1 MKLFRHGAIGRE
13 KPGLIDRSGKMRDL
27 SKIIDDITPEA
38 ISPQGLEKLKAVD
51 GEGLPLINGKP
62 RFGCPVAGIRNFI
75 AIGLN
80 YTDHAE
86 ESGLP
91 VPEEPIIFNK
101 HLSAIC
107 GPNDDIVLPRNS
119 RKADW
124 EVELGIFIGKPAKA
138 VSEADALNHVAGY
151 TVVNDVSEREYQ
163 IERKG
168 QWVKGKSLD
177 TFGPVGP
184 WLVTRDEVPDPQAL
198 PLWLE
203 LNGERVQNGTTA
215 KMIFP
220 VRFLVSYV
228 SQFMTLMA
236 GDLII
241 TGTPAGVGMGMK
253 PPRFLAEGDRIR
265 LSVEGLGEQNQ
276 LVVRGD

>member
-1 MKLFRHGAIGRE
+1 MKLFRHGTIGRE
-13 KPGLIDRSGKMRDL
+13 KPGLIDGTGKMRDL
-27 SKIIDDITPEA
+27 SKVLDDITPA
-38 ISPQGLEKLKAVD
+38 TLSPQGLDQLRAVD
-51 GEGLPLINGKP
+51 AGSLPLIEGKP
-62 RFGCPVAGIRNFI
+62 RLGCPVAGIRNFI

-80 YTDHAE
+80 YTDHAA

-91 VPEEPIIFNK
+91 VPEEPIIFSK
-101 HLSAIC
+101 HLSSIS
-107 GPNDDIVLPRNS
+107 GPDDDIVLPPKS
-119 RKADW
+119 RKGDW
-124 EVELGIFIGKPAKA
+124 EVELGIFIGRPAKA
-138 VSEADALNHVAGY
+138 VSEADALSHVAGY
-151 TVVNDVSEREYQ
+151 TIVNDVSEREFQ

-198 PLWLE
+198 SLWLE

-236 GDLII
+236 GDLLI

-253 PPRFLAEGDRIR
+253 PPRFLTEGDRVR

-276 LVVRGD
+276 RVVRGG

>member
-1 MKLFRHGAIGRE
+1 MKLFRHGAIGHE

-27 SKIIDDITPEA
+27 SKVIGDITPAA

-51 GEGLPLINGKP
+51 AESLPQINGKP

-101 HLSAIC
+101 HLSSIS

-138 VSEADALNHVAGY
+138 VSEAEALSHVAGY

-276 LVVRGD
+276 QVVRGE

>member
-27 SKIIDDITPEA
+27 SKIIDDLTPEA

-51 GEGLPLINGKP
+51 AESLPLIEKKP

-91 VPEEPIIFNK
+91 TPEEPIIFNK
-101 HLSAIC
+101 HLSSIC

-124 EVELGIFIGKPAKA
+124 EVELGIVIGQRAKA
-138 VSEADALNHVAGY
+138 VSEKDALNHVAGY

-241 TGTPAGVGMGMK
+241 TGTPAGVGLGMK
-253 PPRFLAEGDRIR
+253 PPRFLTEGDRIR

-276 LVVRGD
+276 LVVRGE

>member
-51 GEGLPLINGKP
+51 GESLPLINGKP

-124 EVELGIFIGKPAKA
+124 EVELGIFIGQPAKA

>member
-13 KPGLIDRSGKMRDL
+13 KPGLIDRSGKLRDL

-38 ISPQGLEKLKAVD
+38 ISPQELEKLKAVD
-51 GEGLPLINGKP
+51 GEGLPLINGQP

-124 EVELGIFIGKPAKA
+124 EVELGIFIGQPAKA

-184 WLVTRDEVPDPQAL
+184 WLVTRDEVADPQAL

>member
-13 KPGLIDRSGKMRDL
+13 KPGLIDRSGKLRDL

-51 GEGLPLINGKP
+51 AESLPLINGKP

-86 ESGLP
+86 ESGLS

-107 GPNDDIVLPRNS
+107 GPNDDVVLPRNS

-124 EVELGIFIGKPAKA
+124 EVELGIFIGQPAKA

>member
-13 KPGLIDRSGKMRDL
+13 KPGLIDRSGKLRDL

-124 EVELGIFIGKPAKA
+124 EVELGIFIGQPAKA

>member
-13 KPGLIDRSGKMRDL
+13 KPGLIDRSGKLRDL
-27 SKIIDDITPEA
+27 SKVIDDLTPEA
-38 ISPQGLEKLKAVD
+38 ISPRGLEKLKSVD
-51 GEGLPLINGKP
+51 AESLPLVDGKP
-62 RFGCPVAGIRNFI
+62 RFGCPVAGVRNFI

-80 YTDHAE
+80 YIDHAE

-91 VPEEPIIFNK
+91 VPEEPIIFTK
-101 HLSAIC
+101 HLSSIS

-124 EVELGIFIGKPAKA
+124 EVELGIFIGVRAKA
-138 VSEADALNHVAGY
+138 VSEKDALNHVAGY

-203 LNGERVQNGTTA
+203 LNGERMQNGTTA

-253 PPRFLAEGDRIR
+253 PPRFLTEGDRIR

-276 LVVRGD
+276 QVVRGE

>member
-1 MKLFRHGAIGRE
+1 MKLFRHGAVGRE
-13 KPGLIDRSGKMRDL
+13 KPGLIDRSGKLRDL

-38 ISPQGLEKLKAVD
+38 ISPQELEKLEAVD

-124 EVELGIFIGKPAKA
+124 EVELGIFIGQPAKA

>member
-1 MKLFRHGAIGRE
+1 MKLFRHGTIGRE
-13 KPGLIDRSGKMRDL
+13 KPGLIDGTGKMRDL
-27 SKIIDDITPEA
+27 SKVLDDITPA
-38 ISPQGLEKLKAVD
+38 TLSPQGLDQLRAVD
-51 GEGLPLINGKP
+51 AGSLPLIEGKP
-62 RFGCPVAGIRNFI
+62 RLGCPVAGIRNFI

-80 YTDHAE
+80 YTDHAA

-91 VPEEPIIFNK
+91 VPEEPIIFSK
-101 HLSAIC
+101 HLSSIS
-107 GPNDDIVLPRNS
+107 GPDDDIVLPPKS
-119 RKADW
+119 RKGDW
-124 EVELGIFIGKPAKA
+124 EVELGIFIGRPAKA
-138 VSEADALNHVAGY
+138 VSEADALSHVAGY
-151 TVVNDVSEREYQ
+151 AIVNDVSEREFQ

-198 PLWLE
+198 SLWLE

-236 GDLII
+236 GDLLI

-253 PPRFLAEGDRIR
+253 PPRFLTEGDRVR

-276 LVVRGD
+276 RVVRGG

>member
-38 ISPQGLEKLKAVD
+38 ISPPGLEKLRAVD
-51 GEGLPLINGKP
+51 AESLPTVSGKP

-101 HLSAIC
+101 HLSSIS
-107 GPNDDIVLPRNS
+107 GPNDDVVLPRNS

-124 EVELGIFIGKPAKA
+124 EVELGIFIGTRAKA
-138 VSEADALNHVAGY
+138 VSEQDALDHVAGY

-184 WLVTRDEVPDPQAL
+184 WLVTGDEVPDPQAL

-203 LNGERVQNGTTA
+203 LNGKRVQNGTTA

-253 PPRFLAEGDRIR
+253 PQRFLTEGDRIR

-276 LVVRGD
+276 QVVRGE

>member
-1 MKLFRHGAIGRE
+1 MKLFRHGTIGRE
-13 KPGLIDRSGKMRDL
+13 KPGLIDGTGKMRDL
-27 SKIIDDITPEA
+27 SKVLDDITPA
-38 ISPQGLEKLKAVD
+38 TLSPQGLDQLRAVD
-51 GEGLPLINGKP
+51 AGSLPLIEGKP
-62 RFGCPVAGIRNFI
+62 RLGCPVAGIRNFI

-80 YTDHAE
+80 YTDHAA

-91 VPEEPIIFNK
+91 VPEEPIIFSK
-101 HLSAIC
+101 HLSSIS
-107 GPNDDIVLPRNS
+107 GPDDDIVLPPKS
-119 RKADW
+119 RKGDW
-124 EVELGIFIGKPAKA
+124 EVELGIFIGRPAKA
-138 VSEADALNHVAGY
+138 VSEADALSHVAGY
-151 TVVNDVSEREYQ
+151 TIVNDVSEREFQ

-198 PLWLE
+198 SLWLE

-236 GDLII
+236 GDLLI
-241 TGTPAGVGMGMK
+241 TGTPAGVGMGLK
-253 PPRFLAEGDRIR
+253 PPRFLTDGDRVR

-276 LVVRGD
+276 RVVRGG

>member
-13 KPGLIDRSGKMRDL
+13 KPGLIDRSGKLRDL

-51 GEGLPLINGKP
+51 AESLPLINGKP

-107 GPNDDIVLPRNS
+107 GPNDDVVLPRNS

-124 EVELGIFIGKPAKA
+124 EVELGIFIGQPAKA

-151 TVVNDVSEREYQ
+151 TVVNDVSDREYQ

>member
-1 MKLFRHGAIGRE
+1 MKLFRHGTIGRE
-13 KPGLIDRSGKMRDL
+13 KPGLIDRAGKMRDL
-27 SKIIDDITPEA
+27 SKVLDDITPA
-38 ISPQGLEKLKAVD
+38 TLSPQGLDQLRAVD
-51 GEGLPLINGKP
+51 AASLPLIEGKP
-62 RFGCPVAGIRNFI
+62 RLGCPVAGIRNFI

-80 YTDHAE
+80 YTDHAA

-91 VPEEPIIFNK
+91 VPEEPIIFSK
-101 HLSAIC
+101 HLSSIS
-107 GPNDDIVLPRNS
+107 GPDDDIVLPPKS
-119 RKADW
+119 RKGDW
-124 EVELGIFIGKPAKA
+124 EVELGIFIGRTAKA
-138 VSEADALNHVAGY
+138 VSEADALSHVAGY
-151 TVVNDVSEREYQ
+151 AVVNDVSEREFQ

-198 PLWLE
+198 SLWLE

-236 GDLII
+236 GDLLI

-253 PPRFLAEGDRIR
+253 PPRFLTEGDRVR

-276 LVVRGD
+276 RVVRGG

>member
-1 MKLFRHGAIGRE
+1 MKLFRHGTIGRE
-13 KPGLIDRSGKMRDL
+13 KPGLIDRAGKMRDL
-27 SKIIDDITPEA
+27 SKVLDDITPA
-38 ISPQGLEKLKAVD
+38 TLSPQGLDQLRAVD
-51 GEGLPLINGKP
+51 AGSLPLIEGKP
-62 RFGCPVAGIRNFI
+62 RLGCPVAGIRNFI

-80 YTDHAE
+80 YTDHAA

-91 VPEEPIIFNK
+91 VPEEPIIFSK
-101 HLSAIC
+101 HLSSIS
-107 GPNDDIVLPRNS
+107 GPDDDIVLPPKS
-119 RKADW
+119 RKGDW
-124 EVELGIFIGKPAKA
+124 EVELGIFIGRTAKA
-138 VSEADALNHVAGY
+138 VSEADALSHVAGY
-151 TVVNDVSEREYQ
+151 TIVNDVSEREFQ

-198 PLWLE
+198 SLWLE

-236 GDLII
+236 GDLLI

-253 PPRFLAEGDRIR
+253 PPRFLTEGDRVR

-276 LVVRGD
+276 RVVRGG

>member
-13 KPGLIDRSGKMRDL
+13 KPGLIDRSGKFRDL

-51 GEGLPLINGKP
+51 AESLPTVNGKP

-101 HLSAIC
+101 HLSSIS
-107 GPNDDIVLPRNS
+107 GPNDDVVLPRNS

-124 EVELGIFIGKPAKA
+124 EVELGIFIGERAKS
-138 VSEADALNHVAGY
+138 VSEQDALNHVAGY

-198 PLWLE
+198 ALWLE
-203 LNGERVQNGTTA
+203 LNGKRVQNGTTA

-253 PPRFLAEGDRIR
+253 PQRFLTEGDRIR

-276 LVVRGD
+276 QVVRGE

>member
-13 KPGLIDRSGKMRDL
+13 KPGLIDRSGKLRDL

-51 GEGLPLINGKP
+51 GESLPLINGKP

-107 GPNDDIVLPRNS
+107 GPNDDVVLPRNS

-124 EVELGIFIGKPAKA
+124 EVELGIFIGQPAKA

>member
-13 KPGLIDRSGKMRDL
+13 KPGLIDRAGKMRDL
-27 SKIIDDITPEA
+27 SKVLDDITPA
-38 ISPQGLEKLKAVD
+38 TLSPQGLDALRAVD
-51 GEGLPLINGKP
+51 ADALPLIEGRP
-62 RFGCPVAGIRNFI
+62 RIGCPVAGIRNFI

-80 YTDHAE
+80 YIDHAQ
-86 ESGLP
+86 ESNLP

-101 HLSAIC
+101 HLSSIS
-107 GPNDDIVLPRNS
+107 GPNDDIVLPSNS
-119 RKADW
+119 RKGDW
-124 EVELGIFIGKPAKA
+124 EVELGVFIGSPAKA
-138 VSEADALNHVAGY
+138 VSETDALSHVAGY
-151 TVVNDVSEREYQ
+151 TIVNDVSEREFQ

-184 WLVTRDEVPDPQAL
+184 WLVTRDEVPDPQARS
-198 PLWLE
+198 LWLE
-203 LNGERVQNGTTA
+203 LNGERVQDGTTA

-220 VRFLVSYV
+220 VKFLVSYV

-253 PPRFLAEGDRIR
+253 PPRFLADGDRIR

-276 LVVRGD
+276 LVVRSG

>member
-1 MKLFRHGAIGRE
+1 MKLFRHGTIGRE
-13 KPGLIDRSGKMRDL
+13 KPGLLDRTGKMRDL
-27 SKIIDDITPEA
+27 SKVLDDITPA
-38 ISPQGLEKLKAVD
+38 TLSPQGLDQLRAVD
-51 GEGLPLINGKP
+51 AGSLPLIEGKP
-62 RFGCPVAGIRNFI
+62 RLGCPVAGIRNFI

-80 YTDHAE
+80 YTDHAA

-91 VPEEPIIFNK
+91 VPEEPIIFSK
-101 HLSAIC
+101 HLSSIS
-107 GPNDDIVLPRNS
+107 GPDDDIVLPPKS
-119 RKADW
+119 RKGDW
-124 EVELGIFIGKPAKA
+124 EVELGIFIGRPAKA
-138 VSEADALNHVAGY
+138 VSEADALSHVAGY
-151 TVVNDVSEREYQ
+151 TIVNDVSEREFQ

-198 PLWLE
+198 SLWLE

-236 GDLII
+236 GDLLI

-253 PPRFLAEGDRIR
+253 PPRFLTEGDRVR

-276 LVVRGD
+276 RVVRGG

>member
-1 MKLFRHGAIGRE
+1 
-13 KPGLIDRSGKMRDL
+13 MRDL

-51 GEGLPLINGKP
+51 GESLPLINGKP

-107 GPNDDIVLPRNS
+107 GPNDDVVLPRNS

-124 EVELGIFIGKPAKA
+124 EVELGIFIGQPAKA

-228 SQFMTLMA
+228 SQFMTLMD

>member
-13 KPGLIDRSGKMRDL
+13 KPGLIDHTGKMRDL

-38 ISPQGLEKLKAVD
+38 ISPQGLEKLKGVD
-51 GEGLPLINGKP
+51 AGSLPLIEGKP
-62 RFGCPVAGIRNFI
+62 RFGCPLAGIRNFI

-101 HLSAIC
+101 HLSSIS

-124 EVELGIFIGKPAKA
+124 EVELGIVIGQRAKA
-138 VSEADALNHVAGY
+138 VSEKDALNHVAGY
-151 TVVNDVSEREYQ
+151 TVVNDVSEREFQ

-198 PLWLE
+198 ALWLE
-203 LNGERVQNGTTA
+203 LNGERVQDGTTA

-220 VRFLVSYV
+220 VSFLVSYV

-253 PPRFLAEGDRIR
+253 PPRFLTEGDRIR

-276 LVVRGD
+276 QVVRGE

>member
-13 KPGLIDRSGKMRDL
+13 KPGLIDRSGKLRDL

-38 ISPQGLEKLKAVD
+38 ISPQELEKLKAVD
-51 GEGLPLINGKP
+51 GDGLPLINGKP

-124 EVELGIFIGKPAKA
+124 EVELGIFIGQPAKA

-236 GDLII
+236 GDLIF

>member
-13 KPGLIDRSGKMRDL
+13 KPGLIDRSGRMRDL
-27 SKIIDDITPEA
+27 STIIDDITPEV
-38 ISPQGLEKLKAVD
+38 ISPQGLEKLEALD
-51 GEGLPLINGKP
+51 AESLPAINGKP
-62 RFGCPVAGIRNFI
+62 RSGCPLAGIRNFI

-101 HLSAIC
+101 HLSSIS

-124 EVELGIFIGKPAKA
+124 EVELGIFIGARAKA
-138 VSEADALNHVAGY
+138 VSERDALNHVAGY
-151 TVVNDVSEREYQ
+151 AVVNDVSEREFQ

-241 TGTPAGVGMGMK
+241 TGTPAGVGMGRK
-253 PPRFLAEGDRIR
+253 PPRFLTEGDRIR

-276 LVVRGD
+276 QVVRGE

>member
-13 KPGLIDRSGKMRDL
+13 KPGLIDRSGRMRDL

-38 ISPQGLEKLKAVD
+38 ISPQGLETLKAVD
-51 GEGLPLINGKP
+51 PDSLPPIDGKP

-101 HLSAIC
+101 HLSSIS
-107 GPNDDIVLPRNS
+107 GPNDDIILPRNS

-124 EVELGIFIGKPAKA
+124 EVELGILIGERAKA
-138 VSEADALNHVAGY
+138 VSEGDALNHVAGY
-151 TVVNDVSEREYQ
+151 TVVNDVSEREFQ

-184 WLVTRDEVPDPQAL
+184 WLVTRDEVPDPQDLA
-198 PLWLE
+198 LWLE

-220 VRFLVSYV
+220 VGFLVSYV

-253 PPRFLAEGDRIR
+253 PQRFLTEGDRIR

-276 LVVRGD
+276 QVVRGE

>member
-1 MKLFRHGAIGRE
+1 MKLFRHGAVGRE
-13 KPGLIDRSGKMRDL
+13 KPGLIDRTGKMRDL
-27 SKIIDDITPEA
+27 SKVLDDITPA
-38 ISPQGLEKLKAVD
+38 TLSPQGLDALKSLD
-51 GEGLPLINGKP
+51 PESLPLVEGKP
-62 RFGCPVAGIRNFI
+62 RIGCPLAGIRNFI

-101 HLSAIC
+101 HLSSIS
-107 GPNDDIVLPRNS
+107 GPNDDIVLPPHS
-119 RKADW
+119 RKGDW
-124 EVELGIFIGKPAKA
+124 EVELGIFIGAPAKA
-138 VSEADALNHVAGY
+138 VREPDALSHVAGY
-151 TVVNDVSEREYQ
+151 TIVNDVSEREFQ

-198 PLWLE
+198 SLWLE
-203 LNGERVQNGTTA
+203 LNGKRVQDGTTA

-253 PPRFLAEGDRIR
+253 PQRFLTEGDRIR

-276 LVVRGD
+276 RVVRGG

>member
-13 KPGLIDRSGKMRDL
+13 KPGLIDRSGKLRDL

-51 GEGLPLINGKP
+51 GESLPLINGKP

-124 EVELGIFIGKPAKA
+124 EVELGIFIGQPAKA

>member
-1 MKLFRHGAIGRE
+1 M
-13 KPGLIDRSGKMRDL
+13 
-27 SKIIDDITPEA
+27 
-38 ISPQGLEKLKAVD
+38 
-51 GEGLPLINGKP
+51 
-62 RFGCPVAGIRNFI
+62 
-75 AIGLN
+75 
-80 YTDHAE
+80 
-86 ESGLP
+86 
-91 VPEEPIIFNK
+91 
-101 HLSAIC
+101 
-107 GPNDDIVLPRNS
+107 
-119 RKADW
+119 
-124 EVELGIFIGKPAKA
+124 
-138 VSEADALNHVAGY
+138 SEADALVAVAGY
-151 TVVNDVSEREYQ
+151 AVVNDVSEREFQ

-198 PLWLE
+198 SLWLE

-236 GDLII
+236 GDLLI
-241 TGTPAGVGMGMK
+241 TGTPAGVSMGMK
-253 PPRFLAEGDRIR
+253 PPRFLTEGDRVR

-276 LVVRGD
+276 RVVRGG

>member
-1 MKLFRHGAIGRE
+1 MKLFRHGAIGHE

-27 SKIIDDITPEA
+27 SKIIDDITPET
-38 ISPQGLEKLKAVD
+38 ISPQGLERLKSVD
-51 GEGLPLINGKP
+51 AESLPPINGKP

-86 ESGLP
+86 ESGLAA
-91 VPEEPIIFNK
+91 PEEPIIFTK
-101 HLSAIC
+101 HLSSIS

-119 RKADW
+119 RKGDW
-124 EVELGIFIGKPAKA
+124 EVELGIFIGERAKA
-138 VSEADALNHVAGY
+138 VSEKDALNHVAGY

-253 PPRFLAEGDRIR
+253 PPRFLTEGDRIR

-276 LVVRGD
+276 QVVRGE

>member
-13 KPGLIDRSGKMRDL
+13 KPGLIDRSGKLRDL

-51 GEGLPLINGKP
+51 AESLPLINGKP

-107 GPNDDIVLPRNS
+107 GPNDDVVLPRNS

-124 EVELGIFIGKPAKA
+124 EVELGIFIGQPAKA

-184 WLVTRDEVPDPQAL
+184 WLVTRDEVHDPQAL

-203 LNGERVQNGTTA
+203 LNNERVQNGTTA

>member
-13 KPGLIDRSGKMRDL
+13 KPGLIDRSGKLRDL

-38 ISPQGLEKLKAVD
+38 ISPQELEKLKAVD
-51 GEGLPLINGKP
+51 GDGLPLINGKP

-124 EVELGIFIGKPAKA
+124 EVELGIFIGQPAKA

-168 QWVKGKSLD
+168 QWVKRKSLD

>member
-13 KPGLIDRSGKMRDL
+13 KPGLIDRSGKLRDL

-38 ISPQGLEKLKAVD
+38 ISPQELEKLKAVD
-51 GEGLPLINGKP
+51 GEGLPLINGQP

-107 GPNDDIVLPRNS
+107 GPNDDVVLPRNS

-124 EVELGIFIGKPAKA
+124 EVELGIFIGQPAKA

>member
-13 KPGLIDRSGKMRDL
+13 KPGLIDRSGKLRDL

-38 ISPQGLEKLKAVD
+38 ISPQELEKLKAVD
-51 GEGLPLINGKP
+51 GDGLPLINGKP

-124 EVELGIFIGKPAKA
+124 EVELGIFIGQPAKA

>member
-1 MKLFRHGAIGRE
+1 MKLFRHGTIGRE
-13 KPGLIDRSGKMRDL
+13 KPGLIDRAGKMRDL
-27 SKIIDDITPEA
+27 SKVLDDITPA
-38 ISPQGLEKLKAVD
+38 TLSPQGLDQLRAVD
-51 GEGLPLINGKP
+51 AASLPLIEGKP
-62 RFGCPVAGIRNFI
+62 RLGCPVAGIRNFI

-80 YTDHAE
+80 YTDHAA

-91 VPEEPIIFNK
+91 VPEEPIIFSK
-101 HLSAIC
+101 HLSSIS
-107 GPNDDIVLPRNS
+107 GPDDDIVLPPKS
-119 RKADW
+119 RKGDW
-124 EVELGIFIGKPAKA
+124 EVELGIFIGRSAKA
-138 VSEADALNHVAGY
+138 VSEADALSHVAGY
-151 TVVNDVSEREYQ
+151 AVVNDVSEREFQ

-198 PLWLE
+198 SLWLE

-236 GDLII
+236 GDLLI

-253 PPRFLAEGDRIR
+253 PPRFLTEGDRVR

-276 LVVRGD
+276 RVVRGG

>member
-13 KPGLIDRSGKMRDL
+13 KPGLIDRSGKLRDL

-38 ISPQGLEKLKAVD
+38 ISPQELEKLKAVD
-51 GEGLPLINGKP
+51 GEGLPLINGQP

-124 EVELGIFIGKPAKA
+124 EVELGIFIGQPAKA